1 MVLFFYLYFFYIRG
15 LLAVRK
21 HEAPLQLQEFFEWH
35 QPLSVE
41 VLIAQVHALAA
52 LPQRVRIR
60 FFMVFHSSRMWCV
73 CIYCV
78 YVRMCEF
85 ACLCCVCARAYRHV
99 LSLSIACVS
108 IAVVL
113 PAFSI

>member
-1 MVLFFYLYFFYIRG
+1 M
-15 LLAVRK
+15 RK

-85 ACLCCVCARAYRHV
+85 ACCVCARAYRHV